1 MIKIKQTD
9 FEEIVRYAKSHL
21 PEEACGLIGGT
32 VHGGEKIV
40 EKIYYLENTDH
51 SNEHFS
57 LDVKQQLTAIKDMR
71 AKNLLPLGNFHSH
84 PETPARPSDE
94 DKKFILDKN
103 ASYMILSLEYG
114 PTLKAFVISDEGIT
128 EEQVLI
134 IGKDEIQ

>member
-51 SNEHFS
+51 SKEHFS

-71 AKNLLPLGNFHSH
+71 ANDLLPLGNFHSH
-84 PETPARPSDE
+84 PETPARPSEE

-103 ASYMILSLEYG
+103 ASYMILSLEYE

-134 IGKDEIQ
+134 ISERMK